1 MVISLRGA
9 RKWWFWVKVIA
20 ALVILAL
27 ILPMAISWVRHL
39 MYSAATRPP
48 QSEEVLTPAG
58 SSYGQPAGF
67 LSRLVRV
74 LRTYYRGME
83 TGT

>member
-1 MVISLRGA
+1 M
-9 RKWWFWVKVIA
+9 WFWVKIIA
-20 ALVILAL
+20 ALLILAL

-48 QSEEVLTPAG
+48 ASEEVLTPAG
-58 SSYGQPAGF
+58 SSYGESAGGF

-74 LRTYYRGME
+74 LRTYYRGSE